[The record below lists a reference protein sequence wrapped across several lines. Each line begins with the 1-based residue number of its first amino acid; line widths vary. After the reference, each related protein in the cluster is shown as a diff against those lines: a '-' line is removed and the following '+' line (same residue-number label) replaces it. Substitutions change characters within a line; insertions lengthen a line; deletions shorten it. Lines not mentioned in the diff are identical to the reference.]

1 MGKLKRFV
9 EEQYKLGRTVKGRK
23 ASAAAAKGEGEAAA
37 SRAALAYWDR
47 MKEVVSG
54 KTVRVYKALINAMQ
68 KYNTEL
74 NDRSGLIMESQS
86 LHQQNSELK
95 ALLHQ
100 YLNSQV
106 NQELYI
112 PPTQVMR
119 FG

>member
-1 MGKLKRFV
+1 MVGV
-9 EEQYKLGRTVKGRK
+9 Q
-23 ASAAAAKGEGEAAA
+23 A
-37 SRAALAYWDR
+37 
-47 MKEVVSG
+47 
-54 KTVRVYKALINAMQ
+54 VRVYTALLGSMQ
-68 KYNTEL
+68 KYNMEL
-74 NDRSGLIMESQS
+74 TSRKKTIDETAQLA
-86 LHQQNSELK
+86 QQNTELK

>member
-1 MGKLKRFV
+1 
-9 EEQYKLGRTVKGRK
+9 
-23 ASAAAAKGEGEAAA
+23 
-37 SRAALAYWDR
+37 

-74 NDRSGLIMESQS
+74 NDRSGLIKESQS

-112 PPTQVMR
+112 PPTQVMQ

>member
-1 MGKLKRFV
+1 
-9 EEQYKLGRTVKGRK
+9 
-23 ASAAAAKGEGEAAA
+23 
-37 SRAALAYWDR
+37 
-47 MKEVVSG
+47 VVG
-54 KTVRVYKALINAMQ
+54 VQAVRVYTALLGSMQ
-68 KYNTEL
+68 KYNMEL
-74 NDRSGLIMESQS
+74 TSRKKTIDETAQLA
-86 LHQQNSELK
+86 QQNTELK

>member
-1 MGKLKRFV
+1 
-9 EEQYKLGRTVKGRK
+9 
-23 ASAAAAKGEGEAAA
+23 
-37 SRAALAYWDR
+37 

-74 NDRSGLIMESQS
+74 NDRSGLIKESQS
-86 LHQQNSELK
+86 LHQHNGELK

-106 NQELYI
+106 NKELYI